1 MQINQLIKPID
12 EMSDEE
18 LRDRIRELRHRRETV
33 RPAAKARVERAVKKQ
48 SIKKQ
53 TQTEQLL
60 ASLSP
65 EQLAALISSL
75 GDSDG

>member
-65 EQLAALISSL
+65 EQLTALISSL